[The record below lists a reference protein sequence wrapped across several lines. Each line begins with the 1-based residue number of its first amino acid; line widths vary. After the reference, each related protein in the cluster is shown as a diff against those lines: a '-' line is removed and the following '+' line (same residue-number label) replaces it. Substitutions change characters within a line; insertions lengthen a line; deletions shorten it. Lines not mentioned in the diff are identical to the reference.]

1 MAIVSAS
8 GDKAN
13 RDRDSA
19 NGFSLSRVN
28 FRLLAKDSRR
38 RGPARILAQVSSPLR
53 RPAFR
58 YFAGGRLVSLLGGS
72 MAPVALAFAVLE
84 ASGDPTQLGVVLTA
98 RMVPM
103 LCFVL
108 LGGAVADRFPRR
120 AVLVAAHLGGACA
133 QGAVAVLLI
142 THNYNLPAVCALSA
156 AGGVLDAFTS
166 PALRG
171 LVADLVEKDQL
182 RQANALLSSIRN
194 ATKIVGPAV
203 AGVLVATLGSGPT
216 IAVDAVSYLLAA
228 LLLGRLRVA
237 APMTVRTGPVLSD
250 VRRGWREFSS
260 IRWVWAVTLSSAVMN
275 LAQTGVWQVLGPPLT
290 GEKLWGFTLSARGVG
305 LLVMSALM
313 YRLVLRHLLRTG
325 QLLSALGALPLVAL
339 GLGAG
344 PVWVLTAAFAAGV
357 GFSISGIS
365 WDTSLQEHVARGVLS
380 RLASIDDLLSFIAI
394 PAGTLAAGP
403 LADHFGARPV
413 TLAAAIVYGAA
424 AWGSL
429 LFKDVRTLPHGVGR

>member
-1 MAIVSAS
+1 M
-8 GDKAN
+8 
-13 RDRDSA
+13 
-19 NGFSLSRVN
+19 
-28 FRLLAKDSRR
+28 
-38 RGPARILAQVSSPLR
+38 SSPLR

-58 YFAGGRLVSLLGGS
+58 SFAAGRLVSLLGSS
-72 MAPVALAFAVLE
+72 MAPVALAFAVLD
-84 ASGDPTQLGVVLTA
+84 ASGDPSQLGVVLTA

-108 LGGAVADRFPRR
+108 IGGAVADRIPRR
-120 AVLVAAHLGGACA
+120 TVLIAAHAGGAAA

-142 THNYNLPAVCALSA
+142 THHYGLVVISVLSA
-156 AGGVLDAFTS
+156 VNGILDAFTS

-171 LVADLVEKDQL
+171 LVPELVEKEQL
-182 RQANALLSSIRN
+182 RKANSLLSSIRN
-194 ATKIVGPAV
+194 ATKIVGPAL
-203 AGVLVATLGSGPT
+203 AGVLVATAGSGPT

-228 LLLGRLRVA
+228 LLLSRLRVA
-237 APMTVRTGPVLSD
+237 GPTTPRTAPVLND
-250 VRRGWREFSS
+250 VRRGWQEFRS

-313 YRLVLRHLLRTG
+313 YRLILRHLLRAG
-325 QLLSALGALPLVAL
+325 QLMSVLGALPLVAL

-344 PVWVLTAAFAAGV
+344 PLWVLTAAFVAGA

-365 WDTSLQEHVARGVLS
+365 WDTSLQEHVDRGVLS
-380 RLASIDDLLSFIAI
+380 RLASIDDLLSFVAI

-403 LADHFGARPV
+403 LADRFGARDV
-413 TLAAAIVYGAA
+413 TLVAALVYGVAA
-424 AWGSL
+424 SGSL
-429 LFKDVRTLPHGVGR
+429 LVKDVRQLPHGAERSDTTSGGLPYPA